1 MLKDCSLRG
10 NIGKRPDKRVIQVE
24 LRFWNDPE
32 TGLPHIYAH
41 GVSERE
47 VQQVL
52 SRPGLNLPGGGNS
65 RSIMGQTSAGRYLK
79 VVFVPDVGGDTGF
92 VVTAYE
98 LRGKALR
105 AYRRA
110 IKRKKR

>member
-1 MLKDCSLRG
+1 M
-10 NIGKRPDKRVIQVE
+10 E

-32 TGLPHIYAH
+32 TKLPHIYAH
-41 GVSERE
+41 GVTEEE

-52 SRPGLNLPGGGNS
+52 DRPGLDYPEARDARVRLG
-65 RSIMGQTSAGRYLK
+65 TTAAGRYLK
-79 VVFVPDVGGDTGF
+79 VVYVPDEGAKSAF

-98 LRGKALR
+98 LRGKALK

-110 IKRKKR
+110 KKRKKR

>member
-1 MLKDCSLRG
+1 M
-10 NIGKRPDKRVIQVE
+10 E

-41 GVSERE
+41 GVSEDE
-47 VQQVL
+47 VQEVL
-52 SRPGLNLPGGGNS
+52 NRPGLNLRGKGNS
-65 RSIMGQTSAGRYLK
+65 RSIMGQTAVGRYLK
-79 VVFVPDVGGDTGF
+79 IVFVPDAGGSSGF

-110 IKRKKR
+110 RKRKRR

>member
-1 MLKDCSLRG
+1 M
-10 NIGKRPDKRVIQVE
+10 E

-41 GVSERE
+41 GITEDE
-47 VQQVL
+47 VRQVL
-52 SRPGLNLPGGGNS
+52 NRPGLNFRGRGNS

-79 VVFVPDVGGDTGF
+79 VVFVPDAGGDSGF

-105 AYRRA
+105 AYRRSR
-110 IKRKKR
+110 KRTKR